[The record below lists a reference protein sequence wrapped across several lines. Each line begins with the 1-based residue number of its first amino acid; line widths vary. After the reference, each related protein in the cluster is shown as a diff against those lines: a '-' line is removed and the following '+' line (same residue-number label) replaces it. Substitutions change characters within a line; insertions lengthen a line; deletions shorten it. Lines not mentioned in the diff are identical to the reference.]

1 MADPVADFLNAQYG
15 EEAKADLQRTPT
27 PFQRGDSGKFTDN
40 LKRGVRSGVESMS
53 ADVDYFQALAST
65 LVGADELAAD
75 NIAQARLKEERAAD
89 QMKGLES
96 FEEFVDTPTVEGF
109 FTQVASGVGQL
120 VPSAISTVAG
130 AGVGSVAALAGRGV
144 LSASGKLAAKKVVRE
159 SLDKVARG
167 VAKPDDRE
175 IAQTAWELY
184 RKGAGKAAQDGALAG
199 AALSEYVPLAG
210 SNLSESLESG
220 RELDPL
226 EAIRAGLVAVPQAAI
241 GVGGEVALLKLI
253 GEKAN
258 KISTGNS
265 SVMGRLGKDI
275 AEGFFRGGAIEAS
288 TEVAQEGLS
297 VLNRSQMDENFT
309 AQDAQ
314 MRLGQAAFAAFFGG
328 GAAGSLASGVGGAAR
343 EIMDSPDRIGGVI
356 DEARE
361 WLDQGREQ
369 QVNEQSTME
378 EVGET
383 DPQFSDP
390 EPQADI
396 NAQLVSM
403 LDPQSSKSAVW
414 VEGAEPALGVSASG
428 KINANL
434 EINGQRVAGA
444 FIPGRGTVISPY
456 ADVVDEVIKGGAS
469 DAVLAQALG
478 YGSSKPT
485 TGADRVVQVKDVN
498 GRVISE
504 EAVNDASLP
513 AAVAAAEGIMNRD
526 KGDSFQIIDMADAL
540 RERNQRLDDEQGPI
554 VRNLDLPDEVIEAFE
569 GEDLSD
575 PSFNIDELDAY
586 QADNFKARTPDENGA
601 FPVFKYTQR
610 LRDSYD
616 EIFGV
621 TDWTSDFYGGMSD
634 SAIGKAIDLSEAG
647 VEVEIIA
654 PSQQT
659 AGTKAAQDGMYT
671 VNALNFEGEVFRTRV
686 MRDGEQVVK
695 RVLLPQF
702 LRNEVTQ
709 ASQQPQGNRNAT
721 VVRPADKSGKRA
733 ETKVSLVSLINA
745 GRRIDQVRNPEG
757 MQTTGTALLAIV
769 GDLIANGY
777 EIKLGT
783 TKAAPNLTADSALGQ
798 ADLPAEMQSIRDE
811 DSQSGAT
818 TTNSNSERTLLDA
831 FMRAASNP
839 SESNIAA
846 LGGFAQV
853 TAGKVNG
860 ETFTISDLL
869 KQATPQSFDL
879 NSNDR
884 ETRKGDAVSRDASVV
899 IDYPD
904 TRAEYPESGVVRIA
918 PRVGAAPPS
927 QIDNLADGQEVSLEQ
942 ILQEVSNELSPPSGG
957 GVSQVNPMRGDGPAP
972 TVATAPKIERDPYY
986 FPGGNA
992 SARDFAAFESSSN
1005 DPMGVIVPENDPR
1018 FPRPTRETITDA
1030 GAAQDGFENAAGDG
1044 DRAGGETQSFNR
1056 TGSPLIDDVA
1066 APNHRYSTYRRE
1078 NKAPKVNAPLT
1089 GKGSE
1094 RGTPDLVLNILN
1106 TVMSK
1111 LGMQRPT
1118 DLFLA
1123 SQLAGLTR
1131 EQMLEKL
1138 NLQIADPVVAQRIFD
1153 EFIQLMQSDTGLGRM
1168 VGFADANFILV
1179 NDTKTSNDLETAL
1192 VAAHELGHAFFREE
1206 ISGVR
1211 TYQLGAK
1218 YKVNRGLAGK
1228 PIFKAL
1234 LAAFEKAK
1242 ADPEGSAAYSG
1253 PLGFEEWYADQVG
1266 AWAFGEYRDAK
1277 AKNLVDSYFKRLV
1290 NKLREMWKEVRA
1302 SIQRRM
1308 GKVDVTFE
1316 SYMQGVVRANV
1327 DNNRTTQQTASR
1339 QATSAGGINT
1349 EVQVRNLNDLVEENV
1364 LQSET
1369 LANQIRNI
1377 INGLRENPAMNPIR
1391 KFLYTADSYLR
1402 SVAGKDV
1409 ADMFYRLAQEE
1420 GSGGDVGMLK
1430 RRDRALRKLRRKFT
1444 QQVGPLDDPNIQ
1456 AAVNEAASDTP
1467 TADLTG
1473 TPLLVRQ
1480 FLRDV
1485 YSEYVIPAQRRYPPN
1500 SPMRVDFAE
1509 DYFPIVHNLLAV
1521 SDNSD
1526 AYLALLTEYNPE
1538 VDPRILKRAVTKMV
1552 SYQHAVNNQDLT
1564 TPSLDPAAGIEE
1576 SRVLT
1581 ANIPPQVLQERG
1593 FLVEPSDA
1601 IMMYLGSLTKRVEW
1615 NRATRDAK
1623 GADLLGP
1630 LLSKLDDK
1638 KKKET
1643 IDVINAYL
1651 GYGNESMDPHWRK
1664 VQSYVAAAQYT
1675 LILPL
1680 AVIGSLP
1687 ELAGPI
1693 INSKDFSAFEYAFRT
1708 MKESLSKREAREL
1721 AEDIGV
1727 VSNDMLTNGYIT
1739 AAEQEHLDPAA
1750 RKWTDAFF
1758 RVTMLDQYTNFTR
1771 TWATGMGVQFLIR
1784 HAENR
1789 TGNPNSARYLKDL
1802 GVSAAD
1808 VRTWMGDRDLST
1820 PSGARVSAALY
1831 KFVESSILRPNA
1843 AERPVWASD
1852 PRFLLIWQLKSYFY
1866 AFHKVITGGLLNEL
1880 SARNQG
1886 IDSSEQKIKN
1896 GAALLALAAAA
1907 SLPLAMMGMELR
1919 EYAKDAAAE
1928 TITLG
1933 FNDKNFFR
1941 TDNMSW
1947 GDYISTVIEKT
1958 GVYGPVGLLM
1968 MAQQSSKWGQGG
1980 VATLLGPTAETLEQV
1995 MQDGFEV
2002 IPDRLIPIYSYLY

>member
-1 MADPVADFLNAQYG
+1 MVDPVADFLNQQFGADSKATG
-15 EEAKADLQRTPT
+15 LLPTRSEAPIGVSGL
-27 PFQRGDSGKFTDN
+27 GDTFR
-40 LKRGVRSGVESMS
+40 RGVGSGVSSMS

-75 NIAQARLKEERAAD
+75 NIAQARYNEERAAD
-89 QMKGLES
+89 RMKGLES

-184 RKGAGKAAQDGALAG
+184 RKGAGKAAKDGALAG

-369 QVNEQSTME
+369 QVNEQTALE
-378 EVGET
+378 QVGKVVDGEFAGGAT
-383 DPQFSDP
+383 GAQYSNP

-428 KINANL
+428 KINANI

-444 FIPGRGTVISPY
+444 YIPGRGTVISPY

-498 GRVISE
+498 GRIISE

-554 VRNLDLPDEVIEAFE
+554 VRNLDLPDEVIEAFQ

-575 PSFNIDELDAY
+575 PSFNIDELDAF
-586 QADNFKARTPDENGA
+586 QEDVFAARKPNENGA
-601 FPVFKYTQR
+601 YPVFKDTQR

-621 TDWTSDFYGGMSD
+621 TDWASDFYGGMSD
-634 SAIGKAIDLSEAG
+634 SAISKAVELAKANI
-647 VEVEIIA
+647 EVEITP
-654 PSQQT
+654 PSQQP
-659 AGTKAAQDGMYT
+659 AGTKAANDGAYT
-671 VNALNFEGEVFRTRV
+671 VTALNFEGEVFKTRV
-686 MRDGEQVVK
+686 MRDGEQTIQ
-695 RVLLPQF
+695 RVLLPEF

-853 TAGKVNG
+853 TAGKANG

-869 KQATPQSFDL
+869 KQATPEGAGFDAQE
-879 NSNDR
+879 R
-884 ETRKGDAVSRDASVV
+884 ETRNAAFPAPLGGKRANSLI

-904 TRAEYPESGVVRIA
+904 TRAEYPESGVVAVNNQNTRIKA
-918 PRVGAAPPS
+918 QSVPKQDPETTKALSTVLQTNAYKYANPEAGLLATMGE
-927 QIDNLADGQEVSLEQ
+927 QEQNL
-942 ILQEVSNELSPPSGG
+942 
-957 GVSQVNPMRGDGPAP
+957 R
-972 TVATAPKIERDPYY
+972 IERLVKQTRLEDGNRS
-986 FPGGNA
+986 PGQ
-992 SARDFAAFESSSN
+992 
-1005 DPMGVIVPENDPR
+1005 
-1018 FPRPTRETITDA
+1018 PTRETITDA
-1030 GAAQDGFENAAGDG
+1030 GAGQDGFENVEGEG

-1056 TGSPLIDDVA
+1056 TGSPQIDDVA

-1089 GKGSE
+1089 GKGSK

-1123 SQLAGLTR
+1123 SHLAGLTR

-1206 ISGVR
+1206 ISGAR
-1211 TYQLGAK
+1211 TFQLGAK
-1218 YKVNRGLAGK
+1218 YKVNKGLAGK

-1473 TPLLVRQ
+1473 RPLLVRQ

-1526 AYLALLTEYNPE
+1526 AYLQLLTEYNPE

-1638 KKKET
+1638 KKKEA

-1693 INSKDFSAFEYAFRT
+1693 INSKDFSALEYAFRT

-1789 TGNPNSARYLKDL
+1789 TGNSNSARYLKDL

-1947 GDYISTVIEKT
+1947 GDYISTAIEKT

>member
-1 MADPVADFLNAQYG
+1 MADPVADFLNQQFGPDSKATG
-15 EEAKADLQRTPT
+15 LLPTRSEAPIGVSGL
-27 PFQRGDSGKFTDN
+27 GDTFR
-40 LKRGVRSGVESMS
+40 RGVRSGVSSMS

-65 LVGADELAAD
+65 LAGADDLAAD
-75 NIAQARLKEERAAD
+75 NIAQARYNEERAAD
-89 QMKGLES
+89 RMKGLES

-144 LSASGKLAAKKVVRE
+144 LSVSGKLAAKKVVRE

-184 RKGAGKAAQDGALAG
+184 RKGAGKAAQSGALAG
-199 AALSEYVPLAG
+199 AGGSEYVPLAG

-253 GEKAN
+253 GDKAN

-275 AEGFFRGGAIEAS
+275 AEGFFRGGVTESA
-288 TEVAQEGLS
+288 TEVAQEGIS

-328 GAAGSLASGVGGAAR
+328 AAAGSAGAGLGGAAR

-369 QVNEQSTME
+369 QVNEQTALE
-378 EVGET
+378 QVGEVVDGEFVGGAT
-383 DPQFSDP
+383 GAQYSNP

-396 NAQLVSM
+396 KAQLVSM

-414 VEGAEPALGVSASG
+414 VEGAEPAMGVSATG

-444 FIPGRGTVISPY
+444 FIPGRGTIISPY

-469 DAVLAQALG
+469 DTVLSQALG
-478 YGSSKPT
+478 YGSTKPAS
-485 TGADRVVQVKDVN
+485 GADRVVQVKDAK

-504 EAVNDASLP
+504 EAANDESLP
-513 AAVAAAEGIMNRD
+513 AAIAAAEGIMNRD

-554 VRNLDLPDEVIEAFE
+554 VRNLDLPDEVIEAFQ

-586 QADNFKARTPDENGA
+586 QADNFKARTPNENGE
-601 FPVFKYTQR
+601 FPVFKSTQR
-610 LRDSYD
+610 LRSRYD
-616 EIFGV
+616 ELFGD
-621 TDWTSDFYGGMSD
+621 TDWASDFYGGMSD
-634 SAIGKAIDLSEAG
+634 SAIGKAIDLAEAG
-647 VEVEIIA
+647 VEVEIIS

-659 AGTKAAQDGMYT
+659 AGTKAAQEGMYT
-671 VNALNFEGEVFRTRV
+671 VNALNFEGEVFKTRV
-686 MRDGEQVVK
+686 MRDGEQVIK

-709 ASQQPQGNRNAT
+709 ASQQPKGNRNAT

-783 TKAAPNLTADSALGQ
+783 TKAAPNLTDDSALGR

-831 FMRAASNP
+831 FMRAASDP

-869 KQATPQSFDL
+869 KQATPESAGFDAQE
-879 NSNDR
+879 R
-884 ETRKGDAVSRDASVV
+884 ETRNAAFPAPLGGKRANSLI

-904 TRAEYPESGVVRIA
+904 TRAEYPESGVVA
-918 PRVGAAPPS
+918 VNNQNTRVKAQSVPKQDPETTKALNAVLQTNAYEYGDPEAGLLATMGE
-927 QIDNLADGQEVSLEQ
+927 QEQNL
-942 ILQEVSNELSPPSGG
+942 
-957 GVSQVNPMRGDGPAP
+957 R
-972 TVATAPKIERDPYY
+972 IERLVKQTRLEDGNRS
-986 FPGGNA
+986 PGQ
-992 SARDFAAFESSSN
+992 
-1005 DPMGVIVPENDPR
+1005 
-1018 FPRPTRETITDA
+1018 PTRETITDA
-1030 GAAQDGFENAAGDG
+1030 GAGQDGFENVEGDG
-1044 DRAGGETQSFNR
+1044 DRFGGETQSFNR

-1111 LGMQRPT
+1111 LGMKRPT
-1118 DLFLA
+1118 DLILA
-1123 SQLAGLTR
+1123 SHLAGLPR
-1131 EQMLEKL
+1131 EQMLERL
-1138 NLQIADPVVAQRIFD
+1138 NLQIADPVVAKRILD
-1153 EFIQLMQSDTGLGRM
+1153 EFINLMQSETGLGRM

-1179 NDTKTSNDLETAL
+1179 NDTRTANDLETAL

-1206 ISGVR
+1206 VSG
-1211 TYQLGAK
+1211 LSK
-1218 YKVNRGLAGK
+1218 K
-1228 PIFKAL
+1228 PVFKKL
-1234 LAAFEKAK
+1234 MAAFEAAK
-1242 ADPEGSAAYSG
+1242 ENPETKAAYSG

-1266 AWAFGEYRDAK
+1266 AWAFGEYRNSK
-1277 AKNLVDSYFKRLV
+1277 ATNLVDSYFKRLV
-1290 NKLREMWKEVRA
+1290 AKLREMWKAVRT
-1302 SIQRRM
+1302 SLQRRM
-1308 GKVDVTFE
+1308 GTVDVTFE
-1316 SYMQGVVRANV
+1316 SYMQDVVRSNAN
-1327 DNNRTTQQTASR
+1327 NNRASEQTASR

-1349 EVQVRNLNDLVEENV
+1349 EVQVRNLNDMVEENV

-1473 TPLLVRQ
+1473 RSLLVRQ

-1485 YSEYVIPAQRRYPPN
+1485 YSEYVLPAQRRYPPN
-1500 SPMRVDFAE
+1500 SPLRVDFAE

-1521 SDNSD
+1521 SENSD
-1526 AYLALLTEYNPE
+1526 AYLDLLTEYNPE
-1538 VDPRILKRAVTKMV
+1538 VDPRILKAAVTKMI
-1552 SYQHAVNNQDLT
+1552 SYQNAVNNQDLT
-1564 TPSLDPAAGIEE
+1564 TPSLDPAAGVGE

-1593 FLVEPSDA
+1593 FLVDPSDA

-1623 GADLLGP
+1623 GADVLGP
-1630 LLSKLDDK
+1630 LLSELDDK
-1638 KKKET
+1638 KKKEAL
-1643 IDVINAYL
+1643 DVIDAYL
-1651 GYGNESMDPHWRK
+1651 GYGNQSMNPHWRK

-1758 RVTMLDQYTNFTR
+1758 RITMLDQYTNFTR

-1808 VRTWMGDRDLST
+1808 VRTWMGDRDLT
-1820 PSGARVSAALY
+1820 TASGARVSAALY

-1866 AFHKVITGGLLNEL
+1866 AFHKVITGGVLNEL
-1880 SARNQG
+1880 EARNQG
-1886 IDSSEQKIKN
+1886 VGSSEQKIKN
-1896 GAALLALAAAA
+1896 GVGLLALAAAA

-1928 TITLG
+1928 TLTLG

-1947 GDYISTVIEKT
+1947 GDYISTAIEKT

-1980 VATLLGPTAETLEQV
+1980 VATLLGPTAETLELT

>member
-1 MADPVADFLNAQYG
+1 MVDPVADFLNQQFGPDSKATG
-15 EEAKADLQRTPT
+15 LLPTRSEAPIGVSGL
-27 PFQRGDSGKFTDN
+27 GDTFR
-40 LKRGVRSGVESMS
+40 RGVSSGVSSMS

-75 NIAQARLKEERAAD
+75 NIAQARYNEERAAD
-89 QMKGLES
+89 RMKGLES

-130 AGVGSVAALAGRGV
+130 AGIGSVAALAGRGV

-184 RKGAGKAAQDGALAG
+184 RKGAGKAAKDGALAG

-513 AAVAAAEGIMNRD
+513 AAIAAAEGIMNRD

-554 VRNLDLPDEVIEAFE
+554 VRNLDLPDEVVEAFQ

-575 PSFNIDELDAY
+575 PSFNIDELDAF
-586 QADNFKARTPDENGA
+586 QEDVFAARKPNENGA
-601 FPVFKYTQR
+601 YPVFKDTQR

-621 TDWTSDFYGGMSD
+621 TDWASDFYGGMSD
-634 SAIGKAIDLSEAG
+634 SAISKAVELAKANI
-647 VEVEIIA
+647 EVEITP
-654 PSQQT
+654 PSQQP
-659 AGTKAAQDGMYT
+659 AGTKAANDGAYT
-671 VNALNFEGEVFRTRV
+671 VTALNFEGEVFKTRV
-686 MRDGEQVVK
+686 MRDGEQTIQ
-695 RVLLPQF
+695 RVLLPEF

-709 ASQQPQGNRNAT
+709 ASQQPPRFRNAT
-721 VVRPADKSGKRA
+721 VVRPAGKDGKRSEA
-733 ETKVSLVSLINA
+733 KVSLVALANA

-783 TKAAPNLTADSALGQ
+783 TKAASNLTADSALGQ
-798 ADLPAEMQSIRDE
+798 ADLPAEIQSLRDE

-831 FMRAASNP
+831 FMRAAVDP
-839 SESNIAA
+839 SEANIAA
-846 LGGFAQV
+846 LGNFSRVVAGISNGTEV
-853 TAGKVNG
+853 TIG
-860 ETFTISDLL
+860 DLL
-869 KQATPQSFDL
+869 KTATPDTTDT
-879 NSNDR
+879 NSKER
-884 ETRKGDAVSRDASVV
+884 ETRSAAFPAPLGGKRANSLI

-904 TRAEYPESGVVRIA
+904 TRAEYPESGVVAVNNQNTRS
-918 PRVGAAPPS
+918 P
-927 QIDNLADGQEVSLEQ
+927 GQ
-942 ILQEVSNELSPPSGG
+942 
-957 GVSQVNPMRGDGPAP
+957 
-972 TVATAPKIERDPYY
+972 
-986 FPGGNA
+986 
-992 SARDFAAFESSSN
+992 
-1005 DPMGVIVPENDPR
+1005 
-1018 FPRPTRETITDA
+1018 PTRETITDA
-1030 GAAQDGFENAAGDG
+1030 GAAQDGFENVEGEG

-1056 TGSPLIDDVA
+1056 TGSPQIDDVA

-1123 SQLAGLTR
+1123 SHLAGLTR
-1131 EQMLEKL
+1131 EQMLERL

-1327 DNNRTTQQTASR
+1327 DNNRTAQQTASR

>member
-1 MADPVADFLNAQYG
+1 MADPVADFLNQQFGPDSKATG
-15 EEAKADLQRTPT
+15 LLPTRSEAPIGVSGL
-27 PFQRGDSGKFTDN
+27 GDTFR
-40 LKRGVRSGVESMS
+40 RGVRSGVSSMS

-65 LVGADELAAD
+65 LVGADDLAAD
-75 NIAQARLKEERAAD
+75 NIAQARYNEERAAD
-89 QMKGLES
+89 RMKGLES

-144 LSASGKLAAKKVVRE
+144 LSVSGKLAAKKVVRE

-184 RKGAGKAAQDGALAG
+184 RKGAGKTAQSGALAG
-199 AALSEYVPLAG
+199 AGASEYVPLAG

-253 GEKAN
+253 GDKAN

-275 AEGFFRGGAIEAS
+275 AEGFFRGGVTESA
-288 TEVAQEGLS
+288 TEVAQEGIS

-328 GAAGSLASGVGGAAR
+328 AAAGSAGAGLGGAAR

-414 VEGAEPALGVSASG
+414 VEGAEPAMGVSATG

-444 FIPGRGTVISPY
+444 FIPGRGTIISPY

-469 DAVLAQALG
+469 DTVLSQALG
-478 YGSSKPT
+478 YGSTKPAS
-485 TGADRVVQVKDVN
+485 GADRVVQVKDAK

-504 EAVNDASLP
+504 EAANDESLP
-513 AAVAAAEGIMNRD
+513 AAIAAAEGIMNRD

-575 PSFNIDELDAY
+575 PSFNIDELED
-586 QADNFKARTPDENGA
+586 
-601 FPVFKYTQR
+601 
-610 LRDSYD
+610 
-616 EIFGV
+616 V
-621 TDWTSDFYGGMSD
+621 TDYNYASRKRDEDGVFSVFSDTQALRNEYDNLFGETDWGSDVFGSMSD
-634 SAIGKAIDLSEAG
+634 SALRAANRVGREGLE
-647 VEVEIIA
+647 VEVSQPEG
-654 PSQQT
+654 PSGRTQL
-659 AGTKAAQDGMYT
+659 T
-671 VNALNFEGEVFRTRV
+671 VRNFEQEVFKTR
-686 MRDGEQVVK
+686 RQNDAGETEIV
-695 RVLLPQF
+695 RLPIARF
-702 LRNEVTQ
+702 LQNEVSQ
-709 ASQQPQGNRNAT
+709 ASQQRPENRNA
-721 VVRPADKSGKRA
+721 VIVRPDGSQI
-733 ETKVSLVSLINA
+733 EVSLLSLAQA
-745 GRRIDQVRNPEG
+745 GRRVQQLRDPDGIQNV
-757 MQTTGTALLAIV
+757 GTNLVSMVSALIQ
-769 GDLIANGY
+769 GGY
-777 EIKLGT
+777 EVRLGKKPKENQQDRT
-783 TKAAPNLTADSALGQ
+783 QSLTAPRDQQVPESVRELQ
-798 ADLPAEMQSIRDE
+798 AEEAQVGVLSPVSPDRS
-811 DSQSGAT
+811 
-818 TTNSNSERTLLDA
+818 LLDA
-831 FMRAASNP
+831 FLRAAVTP
-839 SESNIAA
+839 SAANITA
-846 LGGFAQV
+846 LGDFADTRAGFIDGQPA
-853 TAGKVNG
+853 
-860 ETFTISDLL
+860 TIAEVLRSNLPIE
-869 KQATPQSFDL
+869 AEPEFNTP
-879 NSNDR
+879 
-884 ETRKGDAVSRDASVV
+884 ETRRGAGVSRDASAV

-918 PRVGAAPPS
+918 PRGGA
-927 QIDNLADGQEVSLEQ
+927 
-942 ILQEVSNELSPPSGG
+942 
-957 GVSQVNPMRGDGPAP
+957 GVAQVNPMRGDGPAP
-972 TVATAPKIERDPYY
+972 TAVAAPEIEAEPYY

-992 SARDFAAFESSSN
+992 SAQDLAAFESSSN
-1005 DPMGVIVPENDPR
+1005 DPMAVIVPDNDPR
-1018 FPRPTRETITDA
+1018 FPRSTYETISDA
-1030 GAAQDGFENAAGDG
+1030 GAGQDGFENVAGDG
-1044 DRAGGETQSFNR
+1044 DRFGGETQSFNR

-1094 RGTPDLVLNILN
+1094 RGTPDLVLNVLN

-1111 LGMQRPT
+1111 LGMKRPT
-1118 DLFLA
+1118 DLILA
-1123 SQLAGLTR
+1123 SHLAGLPR
-1131 EQMLEKL
+1131 EQMLERL
-1138 NLQIADPVVAQRIFD
+1138 NLQIADPVVAKRILD
-1153 EFIQLMQSDTGLGRM
+1153 EFINLMQSETGLGRM

-1179 NDTKTSNDLETAL
+1179 NDTRTANDLETAL

-1211 TYQLGAK
+1211 TFQLGAK

-1228 PIFKAL
+1228 PIFKKL
-1234 LAAFEKAK
+1234 LAAFEAAK
-1242 ADPEGSAAYSG
+1242 ENPETKAAYSG

-1266 AWAFGEYRDAK
+1266 AWAFGEYRNSK
-1277 AKNLVDSYFKRLV
+1277 ATNLVDSYFKRLV
-1290 NKLREMWKEVRA
+1290 AKLREMWKAVRT
-1302 SIQRRM
+1302 SLQRRM
-1308 GKVDVTFE
+1308 GTVDVTFE
-1316 SYMQGVVRANV
+1316 SYMQDVVRSNAN
-1327 DNNRTTQQTASR
+1327 NNRASEQTASR

-1349 EVQVRNLNDLVEENV
+1349 EVQVRNLNDMVEENV

-1473 TPLLVRQ
+1473 RPLLVRQ

-1485 YSEYVIPAQRRYPPN
+1485 YSEYVLPAQRRYPPN
-1500 SPMRVDFAE
+1500 SPLRVDFAE

-1521 SDNSD
+1521 SENSD
-1526 AYLALLTEYNPE
+1526 AYLDLLTEYNPE
-1538 VDPRILKRAVTKMV
+1538 VDPRILKAAVTKMI
-1552 SYQHAVNNQDLT
+1552 SYQNAVNNQDLT
-1564 TPSLDPAAGIEE
+1564 TPSLDPAAGVGE

-1593 FLVEPSDA
+1593 FLVDPSDA

-1615 NRATRDAK
+1615 NRATRDTK
-1623 GADLLGP
+1623 GADVLGP
-1630 LLSKLDDK
+1630 LLSELDDK
-1638 KKKET
+1638 KKKEAL
-1643 IDVINAYL
+1643 DVIDAYL
-1651 GYGNESMDPHWRK
+1651 GYGNQSMNPHWRK

-1758 RVTMLDQYTNFTR
+1758 RITMLDQYTNFTR

-1789 TGNPNSARYLKDL
+1789 TGNANSARYLKDL

-1820 PSGARVSAALY
+1820 ASGARVSAALY

-1866 AFHKVITGGLLNEL
+1866 AFHKVITGGVLNEL
-1880 SARNQG
+1880 EARNQG
-1886 IDSSEQKIKN
+1886 VGSSEQKIKN
-1896 GAALLALAAAA
+1896 GVGLLALAAAA

-1928 TITLG
+1928 TLTLG

-1947 GDYISTVIEKT
+1947 GDYISTAIEKT

-1980 VATLLGPTAETLEQV
+1980 VATLLGPTAETLELT